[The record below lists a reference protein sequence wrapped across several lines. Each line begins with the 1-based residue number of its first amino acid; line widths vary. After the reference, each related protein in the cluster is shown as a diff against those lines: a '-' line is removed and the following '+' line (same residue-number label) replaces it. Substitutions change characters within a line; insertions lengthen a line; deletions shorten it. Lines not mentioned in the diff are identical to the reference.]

1 MRVHHAQTDHPDPY
15 SLPPGYGEACEVST
29 RRLFPWSF
37 ASMSKGPIR
46 RCVRVATSR
55 TSKTVI
61 GLVWVAQMAS
71 PTKGAYPHDNS
82 MSAHTT
88 HSAGDFSES
97 KISSKNKSLNLY
109 TDYSHALSLVQ
120 LPVARTNDTSLVI
133 SANSQRARGSSNE
146 CCCLKKIALKSAMQ
160 NA

>member
-1 MRVHHAQTDHPDPY
+1 MCASSYFAHIKNRLRFGVGR
-15 SLPPGYGEACEVST
+15 SNGESY
-29 RRLFPWSF
+29 R
-37 ASMSKGPIR
+37 
-46 RCVRVATSR
+46 
-55 TSKTVI
+55 
-61 GLVWVAQMAS
+61 
-71 PTKGAYPHDNS
+71 GAYPHYNS

>member
-71 PTKGAYPHDNS
+71 PTEGLTL
-82 MSAHTT
+82 TT
-88 HSAGDFSES
+88 TVWVRILRTQRGTFQNPKSVVKINRWICIQIILTHYHSY
-97 KISSKNKSLNLY
+97 SS
-109 TDYSHALSLVQ
+109 LSLAQ
-120 LPVARTNDTSLVI
+120 MIHHLWYRPIAKGQEEALMNVA
-133 SANSQRARGSSNE
+133 AW
-146 CCCLKKIALKSAMQ
+146 KK
-160 NA
+160 